1 MAPLALQMNLFAYP
15 DNANWSDILWQ
26 VVVVSQHRNSEKLLN
41 NVDDDVN
48 DAAHLN

>member
-26 VVVVSQHRNSEKLLN
+26 VVVVVSQRRNSEKLLN
-41 NVDDDVN
+41 NDDVN